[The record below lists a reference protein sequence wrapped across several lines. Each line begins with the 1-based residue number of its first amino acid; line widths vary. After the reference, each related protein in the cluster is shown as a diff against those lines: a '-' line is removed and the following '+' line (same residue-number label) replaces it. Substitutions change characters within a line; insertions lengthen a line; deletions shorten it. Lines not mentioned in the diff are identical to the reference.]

1 MIKYPAFVALIF
13 SILFV
18 SCSWLGGSNRNE
30 RVARVNNKYLYESD
44 LHGIVSPGTSANDS
58 AVIIKRYIENWV
70 RQQVYLEEAGK
81 YLSEDQTDF
90 HRKVED
96 YRNSLIIFTYEN
108 QFINSNLDTVITPE
122 LLSEYYEKHQDEF
135 KLRDHIVQV
144 KFIKLPLDAPEV
156 NRVRRLTRS
165 DDEQDL
171 LALEEYCINNAA
183 SYFLD
188 TQSWFVFNDILRDMP
203 INPQNQESFLRNNR
217 FVERRD
223 DFYRY
228 FLNII
233 DYRLEG
239 STSPLAFQSDNIK
252 AIILNHRKQNMIS
265 DLRQQLY
272 KDAASNDS
280 FEIYQ

>member
-1 MIKYPAFVALIF
+1 MIKHSEVVVLIF
-13 SILFV
+13 SFLFV
-18 SCSWLGGSNRNE
+18 SCSWLGGSNRGE
-30 RVARVNNKYLYESD
+30 RVARVNNNYLYTSD
-44 LHGIVSPGTSANDS
+44 LDGIVGPGTSASDS

-70 RQQVYLEEAGK
+70 RQQVYLEEAEK
-81 YLSEDQTDF
+81 YLTEEQTDF

-108 QFINSNLDTVITPE
+108 KFINSNLDTIIFPE
-122 LLSEYYEKHQDEF
+122 LMSEYYEKHKDEF
-135 KLRDHIVQV
+135 KLKDHIVQV
-144 KFIKLPLDAPEV
+144 KFVKLPLDAPEV
-156 NRVRRLTRS
+156 NRVRRLIRS

-171 LALEEYCINNAA
+171 PALEDYCINNAA

-188 TQSWFVFNDILRDMP
+188 INSWFVFNDILRDLP
-203 INPQNQESFLRNNR
+203 VNPQNQESFLRNNK

-228 FLNII
+228 FLYII

-265 DLRQQLY
+265 ELRQQLY
-272 KDAASNDS
+272 KDAASNNN
-280 FEIYQ
+280 FEIY